1 MNPRPVLYL
10 AGPFGNLDP
19 IHGIQ
24 RNILTASEIALE
36 AWGKGWAV
44 ICPHKNTADFQFA
57 TGIPDETWTEGY
69 LSIMLRCDA
78 VLMLPG
84 WINSPG
90 AVKERRIA
98 LRRSMEVFYYEV
110 GGVPPCME
118 KEEKQ
123 IWN

>member
-19 IHGIQ
+19 IHGTQ

-36 AWGKGWAV
+36 AWKRGWAV

-69 LSIMLRCDA
+69 LSILLRCDV

-84 WINSPG
+84 WERSPG
-90 AVKERRIA
+90 SVKERQFAIERGK
-98 LRRSMEVFYYEV
+98 RVHYYENEGIPYV
-110 GGVPPCME
+110 QQE
-118 KEEKQ
+118 AQK
-123 IWN
+123 WN

>member
-10 AGPFGNLDP
+10 AGPFGNPDP

-69 LSIMLRCDA
+69 LSILLRCDV

-84 WINSPG
+84 WERSPG
-90 AVKERRIA
+90 SVKERHFAIERGKK
-98 LRRSMEVFYYEV
+98 VHYYENEGIPYV
-110 GGVPPCME
+110 QQE
-118 KEEKQ
+118 AQK
-123 IWN
+123 WN

>member
-10 AGPFGNLDP
+10 AGPFGAPDP

-24 RNILTASEIALE
+24 RNILDASEIALE

-69 LSIMLRCDA
+69 LSILLRCDV

-84 WINSPG
+84 WERSPG
-90 AVKERRIA
+90 SVKERTNTEWS
-98 LRRSMEVFYYEV
+98 LPGKKTTE
-110 GGVPPCME
+110 GGNPDGPSFTL
-118 KEEKQ
+118 
-123 IWN
+123 